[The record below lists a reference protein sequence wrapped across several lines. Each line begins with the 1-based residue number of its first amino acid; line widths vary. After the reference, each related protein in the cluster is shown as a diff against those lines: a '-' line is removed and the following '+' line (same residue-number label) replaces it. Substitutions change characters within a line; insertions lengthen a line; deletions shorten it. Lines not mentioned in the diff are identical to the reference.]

1 MDLYEWKTKNVNA
14 RKYAHFDEK
23 VSLDKVWDYIS
34 DPTNIVKHGFYP
46 FIHYEKKFNK
56 FTRKDGRGYIKEKS
70 RHLCYSAHIDR
81 YIYSYYGYLL
91 NQKYNKYLEE
101 RNMNLVAV
109 AYRDNLH
116 KNNIH
121 FAKRAFDCIRETKE
135 SFVIIGDFSY
145 FFDSLDHGYLKK
157 RMCDVLKV
165 DMLSSDFYAVFKN
178 ITKYSIWELTE
189 LLKLNNLTDTEED
202 IQILNSKRKV
212 LSEKDFKKHKK
223 EFIIRH
229 KENYGIPQGSA
240 ISAVL
245 ANVYMIVVDEQMYN
259 LANKYKGLYMRYS
272 DDFIIILPG
281 ILEDDFREI
290 LNSIIDEIKQIP
302 NLSLQPDKT
311 QIYKYRDTTL
321 KSCNALFLKDVLNGK
336 NEIDYLGFTFDGK
349 EITIRDKTISKYYY
363 RLYRKLKT
371 IVKNEGYTPSGKRI
385 SCKNLYEKYT
395 VKGAH
400 LKDSNGH
407 IKGNFISYVQRAQKV
422 FGENE
427 PIDRKTRRH
436 MLKIRRILDEVFL

>member
-1 MDLYEWKTKNVNA
+1 MDLYEWKTKNANA

-91 NQKYNKYLEE
+91 NQQYNKYLEE

-135 SFVIIGDFSY
+135 SFVIIGDFSH

-281 ILEDDFREI
+281 ISEDDFREI

-302 NLSLQPDKT
+302 NLILQPDKT

-321 KSCNALFLKDVLNGK
+321 KSCNALF
-336 NEIDYLGFTFDGK
+336 
-349 EITIRDKTISKYYY
+349 
-363 RLYRKLKT
+363 
-371 IVKNEGYTPSGKRI
+371 
-385 SCKNLYEKYT
+385 
-395 VKGAH
+395 
-400 LKDSNGH
+400 
-407 IKGNFISYVQRAQKV
+407 
-422 FGENE
+422 
-427 PIDRKTRRH
+427 
-436 MLKIRRILDEVFL
+436 